1 MASIFKPPKITQEQ
15 LSSTL
20 LEYGEIV
27 YNTTKNEFFTGNG
40 TSGGITLFNEKPTTT
55 SELINDSNFVTS
67 SDVEESLSAYQP
79 ISGMNIYALKSD
91 IPSGGSGTGDSYT
104 FPLEQRTFIC
114 MSESVSEDGS
124 IEMHQIDSEYNR
136 ASGNRYINNVIVIPS
151 GAPSGKV
158 DFVYEEISGF
168 VYNPFTTIKF
178 QLDCIP
184 TKEMPTLQEIYFIVE
199 KAGEET
205 VIATTEE
212 LNSNK
217 IHRYSGQND
226 NSIFCSQVIEL
237 KNILA
242 DEFVSVI
249 GDKVKLRFLFAYQ
262 YFGTSNQ
269 KNAPS
274 DQKQQFTVSVGD
286 TKNGRYCFFLSINKS
301 FSNSDLPHDPLK
313 YYADYINGVK
323 LKENMFDYSQI
334 RYPMDALQKRN
345 LAFMLNDTGIF
356 GKAQNAYYAYDEY
369 HYHFNNYIELSS
381 DYALYDDIYLNNKL
395 DIGGKV
401 RGYTLNG
408 SVTLDANN
416 YGGYFHFIMFDHNY
430 VSFND
435 IEKYF
440 DLFAV
445 FFIKHKIFIYNP
457 NGFQMSYQ
465 DTNSGK
471 SEDIIS
477 TSETGI
483 IELNFYIDYDSVGLT
498 NYSNDYYYVLE
509 KINSNG
515 TTIKYPYRKNW
526 Y

>member
-79 ISGMNIYALKSD
+79 ISGMNIYALKSE

-104 FPLEQRTFIC
+104 FPLEQRTYAC
-114 MSESVSEDGS
+114 VSESVSEDGTIAMQNLNVS
-124 IEMHQIDSEYNR
+124 YN
-136 ASGNRYINNVIVIPS
+136 STTGVDRYINNVIIIPS

-158 DFVYEEISGF
+158 DFVYEEVSGF
-168 VYNPFTTIKF
+168 VYNPFTTVKF

-184 TKEMPTLQEIYFIVE
+184 TKEYPTLQEIQFLIE

-205 VIATTEE
+205 IIATTEG
-212 LNSNK
+212 LSSK
-217 IHRYSGQND
+217 DILRYNGQND
-226 NSIFCSQVIEL
+226 NSLFCSQVIAL
-237 KNILA
+237 KNILNK
-242 DEFVSVI
+242 EFVSVV
-249 GDKVKLRFLFAYQ
+249 GDKVKLRFFFAYQ

-269 KNAPS
+269 RNAPS
-274 DQKQQFTVSVGD
+274 DQKQQFTVGRNSVD
-286 TKNGRYCFFLSINKS
+286 NGYYSFFLSINKD
-301 FSNSDLPHDPLK
+301 FENPDLLDRLK
-313 YYADYINGVK
+313 YDANQYGVA
-323 LKENMFDYSQI
+323 LIDNIFDYEQI
-334 RYPMDALQKRN
+334 RYPVDSLQNRN

-356 GKAQNAYYAYDEY
+356 GKIQNASYAYDEY
-369 HYHFNNYIELSS
+369 HYNFDNYINYAQ
-381 DYALYDDIYLNNKL
+381 DYALYDDVLLNNKL

-401 RGYTLNG
+401 RGYTING

-430 VSFND
+430 VSFNG

-509 KINSNG
+509 KINADG
-515 TTIKYPYRKNW
+515 TKVKYPYKKNW
-526 Y
+526 